1 MASKKT
7 VRITVDISVEQ
18 HAYLKMLAAKEGLTL
33 QEFVLK
39 CLPNPEYTDL
49 IDQMRQ
55 AEKMMKR
62 NRKVLKKL
70 SK

>member
-1 MASKKT
+1 MPGKKT
-7 VRITVDISVEQ
+7 VRIAVDIPADQ
-18 HAYLKMLAAKEGLTL
+18 HAYLKILAAKEGLTL

-39 CLPNPEYTDL
+39 CWPNPED

-55 AEKMMKR
+55 AEEIMKR